1 MINLYELERKMNQ
14 LTTDDRFY
22 QEYLDKYKPTQE
34 DKLNAFKRARE
45 RSRAR
50 RSSNLEIGKITS

>member
-1 MINLYELERKMNQ
+1 MNEL
-14 LTTDDRFY
+14 TSDDRFY
-22 QEYLDKYKPTQE
+22 QEYLEKCKPTRE

-50 RSSNLEIGKITS
+50 RNSSSTVEKTTS